1 MGQRCEPGNSWIVRG
16 ADVDGGN
23 GAGKADAFGNS
34 GLATLHTDVP
44 LRRKE
49 FICNFLGKI
58 LFGSLRPAAWAC

>member
-23 GAGKADAFGNS
+23 GAGKADALGNS
-34 GLATLHTDVP
+34 GLAILHTDVL

-49 FICNFLGKI
+49 FLCSF
-58 LFGSLRPAAWAC
+58 

>member
-34 GLATLHTDVP
+34 GLATLHTDVL

-49 FICNFLGKI
+49 FICNFLRKNS
-58 LFGSLRPAAWAC
+58 FLRV